1 MFLEGSAGGLPG
13 LVRLVRLVRV
23 LRILR
28 IGRLLK
34 RLSAQ
39 YQVRSAM
46 GAIFRFVFGLFLFV
60 HVLGC
65 LAFIVARISAKCEE
79 DVDTGTLK
87 CAGSEEGKE
96 EEKIDSW
103 ANGFELLQ
111 LPQSQWGQQYFIS
124 IYFAV
129 STISTVG
136 FGDITPKNDTEIAYT
151 IFMEAVGMSLFCYT
165 VSTVGALVNGL
176 KAKTARFRVNLDKL
190 LEYMDDKDTPKE
202 LRQRVIAYMNF
213 VDSSR
218 FFTDSA
224 TEEILSLLSPTLR
237 EELVAE
243 AYHAHLWT
251 IPFIRDTATGV
262 GEAKMEGFVAAISQ
276 RVRSAAAAP
285 GDLVVK
291 QGEVGKV
298 LFILLTGSVRV
309 FTDSRNA
316 GKSLYEITSRDES
329 PFFGFVEM
337 MMYISNPLA
346 EHDTHSLASVE
357 AVNFC
362 DLAYVDREGFMDAI
376 AEVGLALP

>member
-1 MFLEGSAGGLPG
+1 M
-13 LVRLVRLVRV
+13 RLVRLVRV

-39 YQVRSAM
+39 FQVRSAM
-46 GAIFRFVFGLFLFV
+46 AAIFRFVFGLFLFV

-65 LAFIVARISAKCEE
+65 LAFIVARISAKCVE
-79 DVDTGTLK
+79 DPGTGKLK
-87 CAGSEEGKE
+87 CADGSTAGQ
-96 EEKIDSW
+96 EKIDSW
-103 ANGFELLQ
+103 ADGFELLQ
-111 LPQSQWGQQYFIS
+111 LPPSEWGKQYFIS

-129 STISTVG
+129 STVSTVG

-190 LEYMDDKDTPKE
+190 LEYMDDKDTPRE

-237 EELVAE
+237 GELVAG
-243 AYHAHLWT
+243 AYHTHLWT
-251 IPFIRDTATGV
+251 IPFIRDTATEV

-276 RVRSAAAAP
+276 QMRSAAAAP

-309 FTDSRNA
+309 FTDSSEA
-316 GKSLYEITSRDES
+316 GKSLYEISARDES

-346 EHDTHSLASVE
+346 EDSAQSLASVE
-357 AVNFC
+357 AMNFC
-362 DLAYVDREGFMDAI
+362 DLAYVDKEGFLDAI
-376 AEVGLALP
+376 AEV